1 MLKFFI
7 TYSVLFLSYSFYL
20 DRTQQKGD
28 VFSCSPITQ
37 TVAYHTQ
44 KLANVF
50 GYNATVY
57 QHETELTM
65 KFYVGDIYAIRIVEG
80 CNAVSIIILFI
91 AFIIAFAGSIKAT
104 ILFGLAGSFLIYAI
118 NIIRIFVLSL
128 LLYKFPEYRNLLHG
142 LLFPAIIYGTVFLL
156 WIIWVNKF
164 SYIKKIK
171 KWVD

>member
-104 ILFGLAGSFLIYAI
+104 ILFGLAGGFLIYAI

-164 SYIKKIK
+164 SYIKKVK

>member
-44 KLANVF
+44 KLANFF